1 MTQAEQQHSAK
12 EFAAFWKD
20 KGDEKQET
28 QRYWIGLL
36 QEVLGIENPARYIEF
51 EKPVKLKHTS
61 FIDGYISST
70 KVLIEQKGSKI
81 DLTKGYQQSDGA
93 ILTPFQQT
101 VGWHPADAIS
111 AGKAVC

>member
-1 MTQAEQQHSAK
+1 MTQAEQQRAAK

-20 KGDEKQET
+20 KGDEKQEN

-36 QEVLGIENPARYIEF
+36 QEVLGIENPTRYIEF

-61 FIDGYISST
+61 FIDGYIAST

-93 ILTPFQQT
+93 SLTPFQQ
-101 VGWHPADAIS
+101 A
-111 AGKAVC
+111 KR